1 MLITRAKTPTRYES
15 KRSNDDISSGNLEE
29 FLPCRTR
36 LTSIS
41 DLLKHDILVE
51 VDAIEPAI
59 ERFVNSFPYLHGNE
73 NSRNVQQKPTG
84 TGSNQNFGMTPFGDV
99 FQEF

>member
-1 MLITRAKTPTRYES
+1 MLITGGKTPTRYKS
-15 KRSNDDISSGNLEE
+15 KCGDDDVSSRNFEE
-29 FLPCRTR
+29 VVPCRPP

-41 DLLKHDILVE
+41 DLLQDDVLVE

-59 ERFVNSFPYLHGNE
+59 EFLKPSLCLHGNE
-73 NSRNVQQKPTG
+73 NSRNVQQEPTG
-84 TGSNQNFGMTPFGDV
+84 TGSNQDFGMTPFRDV